1 MCGIAGYLD
10 KSGDETA
17 PVGRILLQML
27 RALGLRGPDSA
38 GMALFGPESEGWIFR
53 IKVGETCAD
62 PATVERIVAEAGAVA
77 EVQGQRVI
85 GPTLRLSLAAS
96 LPVTEVAALA
106 KRLEA
111 LPAAEPIE
119 IVSGGRSLEIA
130 KQVGSPDDLDRTY
143 DVSSFRGALGI
154 GHTRLSTESKV
165 DLSHSQPFWAHGVP
179 DVAAVHNGHITN
191 YDRLRRLYE
200 QKGVRFYTHNDS
212 EVIGI
217 YLRDRLSR
225 GESLEEA
232 MEASTRDFDGSF
244 CYLVAAPGFLGF
256 AKDRFGF
263 KPLVVAETDAWVAVA
278 TEEVALR
285 AALGG
290 GFRAWEPP
298 PGRLMIWKRNTL
310 AVAA

>member
-10 KSGDETA
+10 KRGDEGA
-17 PVGRILLQML
+17 PVGRIMLEML

-38 GMALFGPESEGWIFR
+38 GVALFGPQSDGWILR
-53 IKVGETCAD
+53 VKTGETHAD
-62 PATVERIVAEAGAVA
+62 PAVVERVLAEARETA
-77 EVQGQRVI
+77 EVLGQSVV
-85 GPTLRLSLAAS
+85 GPSLRLCLSPS
-96 LPVTEVAALA
+96 LPAAELA
-106 KRLEA
+106 GLAQRIEA
-111 LPAAEPIE
+111 LPASEGVE
-119 IVSGGRSLEIA
+119 IVSGGRCLEIL
-130 KQVGSPDDLDRTY
+130 KQVGSPDDLERTY
-143 DVSSFRGALGI
+143 GISGFRGGLAI

-191 YDRLRRLYE
+191 YDRLRRGYE

-225 GESLEEA
+225 GETLEEA
-232 MEASTRDFDGSF
+232 MRASTRDFDGSF

-263 KPLVVAETDAWVAVA
+263 KPLVVAETEGWAAVA

-285 AALGG
+285 AALGT
-290 GFRAWEPP
+290 GFRAWEPA
-298 PGRLMIWKRNTL
+298 PGQLRVWKQE
-310 AVAA
+310 APAAIA